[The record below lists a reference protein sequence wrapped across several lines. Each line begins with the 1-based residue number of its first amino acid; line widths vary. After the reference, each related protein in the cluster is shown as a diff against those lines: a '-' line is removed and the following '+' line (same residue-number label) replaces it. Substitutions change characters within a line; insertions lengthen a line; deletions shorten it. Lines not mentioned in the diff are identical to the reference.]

1 MFVKLKSIFKIAP
14 YLLVV
19 CCILL
24 ISYFVLYLQD
34 EELSEDAKEFFT
46 SSQVTLENNFY
57 VRWSDIHAP
66 LDYSDAEGFGNKVY
80 NKEINVKEVSIVEF
94 ARESIPYKN
103 YCNKQKKFYRYTHYD
118 PESVECY
125 NDREISALS
134 LSLNTH
140 YKTWE

>member
-57 VRWSDIHAP
+57 VRWSDIP
-66 LDYSDAEGFGNKVY
+66 IKIIVISRKNSIDTRIMILKV
-80 NKEINVKEVSIVEF
+80 
-94 ARESIPYKN
+94 
-103 YCNKQKKFYRYTHYD
+103 
-118 PESVECY
+118 
-125 NDREISALS
+125 
-134 LSLNTH
+134 
-140 YKTWE
+140 